1 MRVVWLVI
9 PNLLY
14 YYSTT
19 FQGDQ
24 GMDARQAQ
32 LQTEL
37 QAATDAFS
45 AAACSNV
52 RPARPPPAAALE
64 AYPLAQGSAL
74 WAQDH
79 RAPAVRE
86 LRSGCGGALTPVQ
99 RRRRRCVLTT
109 QMQTAGSRC
118 SECRGGLTYRA

>member
-52 RPARPPPAAALE
+52 RPARPPRGCSGGLPACSGLC
-64 AYPLAQGSAL
+64 PLGPG
-74 WAQDH
+74 DH
-79 RAPAVRE
+79 RTPP
-86 LRSGCGGALTPVQ
+86 CG
-99 RRRRRCVLTT
+99 
-109 QMQTAGSRC
+109 S
-118 SECRGGLTYRA
+118 

>member
-1 MRVVWLVI
+1 MRVVWLVM

-14 YYSTT
+14 YLPGRP
-19 FQGDQ
+19 GD
-24 GMDARQAQ
+24 GCEAG
-32 LQTEL
+32 
-37 QAATDAFS
+37 
-45 AAACSNV
+45 AAADRAAGSYRRLQC
-52 RPARPPPAAALE
+52 RGMLKRAPRAPPPTAALE

-79 RAPAVRE
+79 TAPAVRE

>member
-45 AAACSNV
+45 AAAWSNV
-52 RPARPPPAAALE
+52 RPARPPPRL
-64 AYPLAQGSAL
+64 L
-74 WAQDH
+74 WRPTRLL
-79 RAPAVRE
+79 RAVP
-86 LRSGCGGALTPVQ
+86 SGPRTTGPRRAGAEERL
-99 RRRRRCVLTT
+99 RRRSDACPTSQTSLRFDHPDANGWQ
-109 QMQTAGSRC
+109 QM
-118 SECRGGLTYRA
+118 L